1 MFSGVWSYAMPS
13 VSVFL
18 PARTG
23 CASAMHNPSAQAMRL
38 ARRGFLAKGMLRAV
52 FAVVMAFLD
61 LDLLQ
66 IKIHLTVNCLFKQL
80 QTLSKCC
87 AKFR

>member
-1 MFSGVWSYAMPS
+1 
-13 VSVFL
+13 L

-52 FAVVMAFLD
+52 LAVVIAFLD
-61 LDLLQ
+61 LDLWR
-66 IKIHLTVNCLFKQL
+66 IKIHLTVNCLWKQL
-80 QTLSKCC
+80 YTVSKCC
-87 AKFR
+87 AKFL

>member
-1 MFSGVWSYAMPS
+1 
-13 VSVFL
+13 
-18 PARTG
+18 
-23 CASAMHNPSAQAMRL
+23 MHNPSAQATRL

-80 QTLSKCC
+80 
-87 AKFR
+87 